1 MARRLI
7 LITGTGTG
15 IGKTHFAEALLLAL
29 GKLGLGAAGIKP
41 VETGLSEGGV
51 TDAARLSA
59 ASTFH
64 VKHTGLRF
72 GDPVSPHLAAREASV
87 PVVLDEIAVEVQ
99 RAAASADVAV
109 VELAGGLFTPLSD
122 VETNADLALRLK
134 PDLLLLVAPDRLG
147 VLHETIAATRA
158 ASAMGLR
165 VDGIVLVAPVA
176 SDSSTG
182 RNSSEIGRVQ
192 PVPCL
197 AVLPRGLAAELASG
211 AEVRRIA
218 SHCAALPFRG

>member
-1 MARRLI
+1 VARRLI
-7 LITGTGTG
+7 VVTGTGTG

-51 TDAARLSA
+51 TDAARLAA

-64 VKHTGLRF
+64 VKHSGLRF
-72 GDPVSPHLAAREASV
+72 GDPVSPHLAAREAGVRIV
-87 PVVLDEIAVEVQ
+87 PEELAGEVRRAVV
-99 RAAASADVAV
+99 SADVAV

-122 VETNADLALRLK
+122 VETNADLALRLQ

-147 VLHETIAATRA
+147 VLHETISATRA

-165 VDGIVLVAPVA
+165 VDGIVLVAPA
-176 SDSSTG
+176 DGDSSTG
-182 RNSSEIGRVQ
+182 RNSSEIRRVL

-197 AVLPRGLAAELASG
+197 GVLPRGLAAELANSADVG
-211 AEVRRIA
+211 RIA
-218 SHCAALPFRG
+218 SHCAGLPVRA